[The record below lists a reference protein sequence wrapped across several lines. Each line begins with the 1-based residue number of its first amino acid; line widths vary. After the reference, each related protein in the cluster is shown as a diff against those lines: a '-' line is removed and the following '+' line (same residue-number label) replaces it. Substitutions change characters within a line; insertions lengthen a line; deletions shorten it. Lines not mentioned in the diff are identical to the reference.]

1 MAADA
6 SMGDTMSVDTHRI
19 ALITDSTADI
29 PPELLERYGILVLP
43 LYVLWGEETYRDG
56 VDISK
61 AAFYE
66 RIARETEPPK
76 TSQPTPMD
84 FVRLI
89 RACHCQEALIIPL
102 SGALSGTV
110 NAAMQAAQ
118 MVDIPVHVED
128 SRAISMALGWQVL
141 AAARARE
148 AGGVLED
155 MVAAARAA
163 RAAQRAL
170 FTVDTLEYLH
180 RGGRIG
186 GAAAFLGTVLQLKPV
201 LRMDTTTGRVE
212 AVERCRTRRKA
223 LKRICE
229 IAFEG
234 LDDSRPIRVAVLHA
248 AAPDDMQILLDHVLA
263 RCTPTEW
270 YTGDLT
276 TVIGTHGGPGL
287 VGMCLYSD

>member
-1 MAADA
+1 
-6 SMGDTMSVDTHRI
+6 MSVDTHRI

-110 NAAMQAAQ
+110 NAAMQASDGG
-118 MVDIPVHVED
+118 VPVHVED

-141 AAARARE
+141 AARAGRR
-148 AGGVLED
+148 AVAWR
-155 MVAAARAA
+155 MVAAAAQ
-163 RAAQRAL
+163 AAQRPSLPWTRSVPAPRRA
-170 FTVDTLEYLH
+170 D
-180 RGGRIG
+180 RWGGG
-186 GAAAFLGTVLQLKPV
+186 VLGTVLQLKPV
-201 LRMDTTTGRVE
+201 LRMDTTTAAE
-212 AVERCRTRRKA
+212 AVSA
-223 LKRICE
+223 
-229 IAFEG
+229 
-234 LDDSRPIRVAVLHA
+234 VARA
-248 AAPDDMQILLDHVLA
+248 ARH
-263 RCTPTEW
+263 
-270 YTGDLT
+270 
-276 TVIGTHGGPGL
+276 
-287 VGMCLYSD
+287 